1 MVTSRSVPQQ
11 IEQMVSARAGHNR
24 LAFRLLQIGHVNVFS
39 CNSETKIMP
48 QIHHALGQGA
58 RYQVPGVGAVGLY
71 AGVKSVGYYLTF
83 PVAGSTIAGQ

>member
-39 CNSETKIMP
+39 CGDAETKIMP
-48 QIHHALGQGA
+48 QIHHAVPQGA
-58 RYQVPGVGAVGLY
+58 RCQ
-71 AGVKSVGYYLTF
+71 
-83 PVAGSTIAGQ
+83 